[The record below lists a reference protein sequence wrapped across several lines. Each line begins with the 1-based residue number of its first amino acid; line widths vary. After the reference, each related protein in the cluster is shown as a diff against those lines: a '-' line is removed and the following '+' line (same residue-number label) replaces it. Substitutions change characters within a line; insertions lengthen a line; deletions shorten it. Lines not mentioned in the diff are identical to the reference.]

1 MKFRT
6 MNDKKDAQ
14 GIILPDVQL
23 INQVGGLVRN
33 ASLLELLQLFNIIK
47 GDMSLN
53 GPKPLLLAY
62 HTL

>member
-14 GIILPDVQL
+14 GTILPDVQL
-23 INQVGGLVRN
+23 INQVGGFVRN
-33 ASLLELLQLFNIIK
+33 ASPLELLQLFNIIK
-47 GDMSLN
+47 GDMSLI
-53 GPKPLLLAY
+53 GPKPLLLSY